1 MILIITLFLQFL
13 NPFFS
18 DDLLLWSSS
27 SDLRYNDFKAQKND
41 TIKLGNH
48 KYLGAMSAI
57 NIEYSTQ
64 KLGKFGIPKVV
75 IKNYFNRNN
84 SWMIVKDPYVLQHEQ
99 IHFNI
104 SELYARKMRKSVES
118 LRQKNVYDVNI
129 YHQKIKYW
137 NEQNQLASDN
147 FDKENDDYCIV
158 ISGKVL
164 FKKNPKQA
172 EWKEKI
178 ENELNVMMDY
188 K

>member
-1 MILIITLFLQFL
+1 MILIITLFLQFFSY
-13 NPFFS
+13 FFS
-18 DDLLLWSSS
+18 EDLLLWKNT
-27 SDLRYNDFKAQKND
+27 SDLKYEDFKAQQSD
-41 TIKLGNH
+41 TLKAGDH

-57 NIEYSTQ
+57 NIEYATQ
-64 KLGKFGIPKVV
+64 KLGKYGIPKVS
-75 IKNYFNRNN
+75 IKNYFDRDH
-84 SWMIVKDPYVLQHEQ
+84 SWMLVKDPYVLQHEQ

-118 LRQKNVYDVNI
+118 LRQKNVYDIRI

-137 NEQNQLASDN
+137 NEQNQLASDK
-147 FDKENDDYCIV
+147 FDQENDDYCIV

-178 ENELNVMMDY
+178 EKELSEMGEFR
-188 K
+188 